1 MVILNFMILT
11 RINPK
16 DVYKWFMEF
25 AVDSYD
31 WVMIGN
37 IYGMGYYSTITT
49 TKPYLASSN
58 YITNMSSDYK
68 RNTVL
73 DGLFYKFL
81 FDKEK
86 LLRWSICLFKKFSI
100 L

>member
-1 MVILNFMILT
+1 
-11 RINPK
+11 
-16 DVYKWFMEF
+16 MEF

-58 YITNMSSDYK
+58 YITNMSSDYQK
-68 RNTVL
+68 NEIL

-86 LLRWSICLFKKFSI
+86 LLKGGASIYLRNLAYYKKLDKNKKNEINKITNSFI
-100 L
+100 

>member
-1 MVILNFMILT
+1 
-11 RINPK
+11 
-16 DVYKWFMEF
+16 
-25 AVDSYD
+25 
-31 WVMIGN
+31 
-37 IYGMGYYSTITT
+37 MGYYSTITT

-68 RNTVL
+68 RNTIL

-86 LLRWSICLFKKFSI
+86 LLKGGASVYLRNLAYYKQYNRDLIQMEI
-100 L
+100 D